1 MADMQNGLDGHLRT
15 LTQQVNDLR
24 VKVDEL
30 SSRLHVL
37 ESEKPVAAQPES
49 IQTVAVHGP
58 QASVPQEGVLKK
70 AGTGSLLPRV
80 AAVCFALVFALI
92 LRTITDNEI
101 INTRF
106 GSMLGMGYAAALI
119 ISGWWLYSRQS
130 RLAPVFPACGLL
142 LLFSVVVETHTR
154 FESLSTVMAYVLLLG
169 AAAVVVIM
177 GLRHRASFQ
186 LCLAVLGS
194 GLVGMSIDFPYPLYP
209 MLALL
214 LFGGCVAAYIAWRQ
228 KICPSLRWTTL
239 ALIVPFWLFWAF
251 KLNVPAACDEPT
263 AAILH
268 LAWFYPLLFIFW
280 AFYTVTNIHRMA
292 TDMEDL
298 GFFES
303 MLPSVAG
310 VGAFLAAWW
319 VTEPWHGNSLWLLG
333 VVGILAALLH
343 LAVGAWLASRNR
355 EGAIGSTTYTF
366 AAVLLLSLGIAATF
380 SSILWAVPVLSV
392 SAYLLAMVASRWKS
406 GGIRCTSYLFQLAA
420 GLVAVSSGVIAADMG
435 TPVIGGLVI
444 GTLMI
449 MSFLQYRWCRSHSP
463 PGMHSAFYSW
473 LDKKDFSAVVLLLT
487 GLISG
492 FFLLRLG
499 LYQLLVK
506 ITTDF
511 DYMFRGGQT
520 VFINLGAVFLL
531 LLASRRNNREI
542 LTVAIVVGIL
552 GMLKSFVFDLFG
564 IKGMPLVFSV
574 FSSGV
579 VAAVGSVV
587 SSRWQGKKEK
597 PKAENILAPEES
609 LDPEIMT
616 HRR

>member
-1 MADMQNGLDGHLRT
+1 MAEMQNGLDGQLRILIHQIT
-15 LTQQVNDLR
+15 DLR
-24 VKVDEL
+24 EKVDEL
-30 SSRLHVL
+30 SARLDVL
-37 ESEKPVAAQPES
+37 ESGKEVAAKQES
-49 IQTVAVHGP
+49 LQTVAIPGP
-58 QASVPQEGVLKK
+58 QVNIPQEGVLKK

-92 LRTITDNEI
+92 LRTITDSEI
-101 INTRF
+101 INTQL
-106 GSMLGMGYAAALI
+106 GSLLGMGYAAALI
-119 ISGWWLYSRQS
+119 LSGWWLYSRNS

-142 LLFSVVVETHTR
+142 LLFSVVIETHAR
-154 FESLSTVMAYVLLLG
+154 FHSLSTVMAYILLLA
-169 AAAVVVIM
+169 AAAVVVVM

-239 ALIVPFWLFWAF
+239 GLIVAFWLFWSF

-280 AFYTVTNIHRMA
+280 AFYTVTNMHRMA

-303 MLPSVAG
+303 MLPSVVG
-310 VGAFLAAWW
+310 IGAFLSAWW
-319 VTEPWHGNSLWLLG
+319 VTGPWHGNALWLLG
-333 VVGILAALLH
+333 VIGILAALLH
-343 LAVGAWLASRNR
+343 FAASAWLASRNR
-355 EGAIGSTTYTF
+355 DGAIGSTTYTF

-380 SSILWAVPVLSV
+380 SSVLWAVPVLSV
-392 SAYLLAMVASRWKS
+392 SAYLLAMTASRWKS

-420 GLVAVSSGVIAADMG
+420 GLVAVSSGSIAADMG
-435 TPVIGGLVI
+435 SPLTGSLVI

-463 PGMHSAFYSW
+463 PGMHSAFFSW
-473 LDKKDFSAVVLLLT
+473 LDKKDFSAVILLLT

-499 LYQLLVK
+499 LYQVLVK
-506 ITTDF
+506 ATTDF
-511 DYMFRGGQT
+511 EYIFRGGQT
-520 VFINLGAVFLL
+520 VFINLGAIFLL
-531 LLASRRNNREI
+531 FFASMRKNKEI

-552 GMLKSFVFDLFG
+552 GMMKSFVFDLFG
-564 IKGMPLVFSV
+564 IKGMPLVFSI

-579 VAAVGSVV
+579 VAAVGSVI
-587 SSRWQGKKEK
+587 STRWQGKKEK
-597 PKAENILAPEES
+597 PREENVQVPE
-609 LDPEIMT
+609 
-616 HRR
+616 